1 MTEKIEPEQKA
12 RVPQNS
18 ELDKVLKHCLTWV
31 KEDLRKKT
39 PNPKARRTKIDDYI
53 STREI

>member
-39 PNPKARRTKIDDYI
+39 PNPKARRAKIDDYI